1 MATDTL
7 PIGEEMLRDALGQ
20 MQSALDMLDRAKAP
34 AHIGAHLDLAI
45 SELQKSIGIAL
56 PVADPGSAAKGLC

>member
-7 PIGEEMLRDALGQ
+7 PAGEEMLLGALGQ

-34 AHIGAHLDLAI
+34 AHIGTHLDLAI
-45 SELQKSIGIAL
+45 SELEKAIGIASPVPDL
-56 PVADPGSAAKGLC
+56 GPVATRLC

>member
-7 PIGEEMLRDALGQ
+7 PAGEEMLLGALGQ

-45 SELQKSIGIAL
+45 SELEKAIGIAS
-56 PVADPGSAAKGLC
+56 PVPDLGPVTTSLC